1 MRRRE
6 FERIGRHGLTA
17 MDKRQSADIAIGQR
31 LHNASRSTLAP
42 VRRLLR
48 AIAVAGTAG
57 YPPDTARR
65 LKILNVIAALIA
77 LTTSIYAVQLALG
90 DYETMRPVVWTNVAL
105 AVLAASVPWWHRIN
119 DTAGGLIL
127 VGAEFLALLG
137 FTAFFGRSGGAP
149 LQYLVA
155 AAAPFVIFGLDR
167 IRLVLAVVAGA
178 LALHLFA
185 WFSFARSQALIS
197 VDSAMLN
204 SLYVQGAVTTFGLI
218 AASVYYAFSLAE
230 RAKAETD
237 TVLRNVLPDS
247 IVERLKESPGQS
259 ISDSFPSASVMFA
272 DISGFVALARTLG
285 AEKTVTLLNTIVS
298 TFDDLAQRH
307 GVEKIKTIGDAYMVA
322 AGIPIARADHRH
334 ALANMALDMLSA
346 AEAISQE
353 TGIAINMRIGMAS
366 GPMMAGVIGTRK
378 FSYDVWGD
386 PVNLASRLES
396 ASAPGRI
403 LVCPDSHKALVEHF
417 IFESRGMI
425 EIKGVGQRE
434 AWFLIGR
441 LEDDAAS
448 DGGRLSPSNAARTAV

>member
-1 MRRRE
+1 MQ
-6 FERIGRHGLTA
+6 A
-17 MDKRQSADIAIGQR
+17 RQSPRNADGRRWRNIWYA
-31 LHNASRSTLAP
+31 ATAP
-42 VRRLLR
+42 ARNLLR
-48 AIAVAGTAG
+48 IVAAAGTAG
-57 YPPDTARR
+57 YPPDTVRR
-65 LKILNVIAALIA
+65 LKILNVIAALIS

-90 DYETMRPVVWTNVAL
+90 DYETMKPVVWTNVAL
-105 AVLAASVPWWHRIN
+105 AVLAASVPWAHRIN
-119 DTAGGLIL
+119 DMAGGLIL
-127 VGAEFLALLG
+127 VIAEFIALLG

-149 LQYLVA
+149 TQYFVA

-185 WFSFARSQALIS
+185 WFSFSRSQALLS

-247 IVERLKESPGQS
+247 IVERLKQNPDDS
-259 ISDSFPSASVMFA
+259 IFDSFPSASIMFA

-285 AEKTVTLLNTIVS
+285 AEKTVTLLNTIVRR
-298 TFDDLAQRH
+298 FDELAQVH
-307 GVEKIKTIGDAYMVA
+307 GVEKIKTIGDAYMAA
-322 AGIPIARADHRH
+322 AGIPIARADHML

-346 AEAISQE
+346 AKVISEQS
-353 TGIAINMRIGMAS
+353 GIAINIRIGMAS
-366 GPMMAGVIGTRK
+366 GPMMAGVIGTKK
-378 FSYDVWGD
+378 FSYDVWGN

-403 LVCPDSHKALVEHF
+403 LVCPDCHQALADHF
-417 IFESRGMI
+417 TFESRGMI
-425 EIKGVGQRE
+425 EIKGVGLRE
-434 AWFLIGR
+434 AWFITGKR
-441 LEDDAAS
+441 ATSGNGDQNPI
-448 DGGRLSPSNAARTAV
+448 SPSNAKHIAV